1 MTAGITS
8 STFTKSKWRIWGYGD
23 QLEIYDSGSCY
34 ITAGISSNAI
44 QGQNQQRIFFRWY
57 MAARITVITC
67 EWRIR
72 GYADLLRTYD
82 LLMRE
87 HGDNIM
93 RTNGL
98 PCKSFSHVEEDGTGP
113 PTPWSIT
120 GRSWSPAP
128 SWYWLTEACRHGANW
143 PAGDG
148 DNFPILDLILMF
160 SICMWKELYPQLP

>member
-8 STFTKSKWRIWGYGD
+8 RTFTKCKWRIQGHGD
-23 QLEIYDSGSCY
+23 QLEIYDSVSCY
-34 ITAGISSNAI
+34 ITAGISSTVIKCNSRTKSTTDI
-44 QGQNQQRIFFRWY
+44 FRWY
-57 MAARITVITC
+57 MTARITVITC

-98 PCKSFSHVEEDGTGP
+98 PCESFSHVVKHFFT
-113 PTPWSIT
+113 
-120 GRSWSPAP
+120 A
-128 SWYWLTEACRHGANW
+128 RHSVGLKMVRVW
-143 PAGDG
+143 
-148 DNFPILDLILMF
+148 FL
-160 SICMWKELYPQLP
+160 ELCSVKNKNVAR